1 MLYHS
6 RTKYTQSYSKIYFF
20 KMSKGKD
27 IKPHIGIFGR
37 RNYGKSS
44 LINTLANQDIAIVS
58 DIAGTTTDP
67 VKKSME
73 IADLGPVIL
82 VDTAGIDD
90 DSDLGQKR
98 IKKSIL
104 QISQID
110 LAILVIIDSV
120 FESYEEDLV
129 QAFSEYGVPYLI
141 VQNKIDLF
149 PIDQEKSNALAA
161 RLQVPIIHFS
171 CLKQTDISLLHQE
184 INKMMP
190 RNALHFNSLIGDII
204 KKDDVVLL
212 VTPIDTEA
220 PVGRMILPQVQL
232 IRDVLDNHA
241 VVVTLRETE
250 LEKYLKVMH
259 PKPVLVV
266 TDSQAFGFVDSIV
279 PAEIPLSGFSVVL
292 ARQKG
297 EFEAYLQGTPKLA
310 ELKEGDRVLLL
321 ESCTHHVSC
330 DDIGQ
335 VKIPKWLDK
344 YSNKNLEYEMVSG
357 LESLKRPITDYA
369 LVIQCGGCVITQKQV
384 KNRLRPAIEAGI
396 PVTNYGLAIAFMHG
410 IFDRATAPFR
420 KNV

>member
-1 MLYHS
+1 
-6 RTKYTQSYSKIYFF
+6 
-20 KMSKGKD
+20 MSKGKD
-27 IKPHIGIFGR
+27 LKPHIGIFGR

-73 IADLGPVIL
+73 IADLGPVIF

-90 DSDLGQKR
+90 DSNLGKER
-98 IKKSIL
+98 IKKSLL

-110 LAILVIIDSV
+110 LAILVIVNTI
-120 FESYEEDLV
+120 FESFEEDLV
-129 QAFSEYGVPYLI
+129 QTFSRNNVPFLI
-141 VQNKIDLF
+141 VQNKIDIF
-149 PIDQEKSNALAA
+149 PIDQEKTNALSA
-161 RLQVPIIHFS
+161 RLQIPIIHFS
-171 CLKQTDISLLHQE
+171 CLNKDNTSLLHQE
-184 INKMMP
+184 INKLMP

-266 TDSQAFGFVDSIV
+266 TDSQAFEFVNSIV
-279 PAEIPLSGFSVVL
+279 PSNVPLTGFSVVL

-297 EFEAYLQGTPKLA
+297 NFEAYLEGTPKLA
-310 ELKEGDRVLLL
+310 ELKDGDRVLLL

-330 DDIGQ
+330 DDIGK

-344 YSNKNLEYEMVSG
+344 FTNKKLEYEMVSG
-357 LESLKRPITDYA
+357 LEGLKRPINDYA

-420 KNV
+420 NNIENM

>member
-1 MLYHS
+1 
-6 RTKYTQSYSKIYFF
+6 
-20 KMSKGKD
+20 MSKGKD
-27 IKPHIGIFGR
+27 LKPHIGIFGR

-90 DSDLGQKR
+90 DSDLGKER
-98 IKKSIL
+98 IRKSLL

-110 LAILVIIDSV
+110 LAILVIVNSV
-120 FESYEEDLV
+120 FESFEEDLI
-129 QAFSEYGVPYLI
+129 QTFSKNDVPYLI
-141 VQNKIDLF
+141 VQNKMDLF
-149 PIDQEKSNALAA
+149 PIDSAKSNALAIC
-161 RLQVPIIHFS
+161 LQVPVIHFS
-171 CLKQTDISLLHQE
+171 CINRNNVDTLHQE

-190 RNALHFNSLIGDII
+190 RNALHFNSLVGDII

-220 PVGRMILPQVQL
+220 PVGRMILPQVQV

-250 LEKYLKVMH
+250 LRNYLKVMH
-259 PKPVLVV
+259 PKPVLVI
-266 TDSQAFGFVDSIV
+266 TDSQVFELVNSIV
-279 PAEIPLSGFSVVL
+279 PAEIPLTGFSVVL

-297 EFEAYLQGTPKLA
+297 NFEAYLKGTPKLA

-344 YSNKNLEYEMVSG
+344 FSNKKIEYEMVSG

-369 LVIQCGGCVITQKQV
+369 MVIQCGGCVITQKQV

-410 IFDRATAPFR
+410 IFERATAPFK
-420 KNV
+420 KNIC

>member
-1 MLYHS
+1 MN
-6 RTKYTQSYSKIYFF
+6 K
-20 KMSKGKD
+20 SKGKD
-27 IKPHIGIFGR
+27 VKPHIGIFGR

-90 DSDLGQKR
+90 DSMLGKER
-98 IKKSIL
+98 IKKSLL

-110 LAILVIIDSV
+110 LAILVIVNNV
-120 FESYEEDLV
+120 FDTFEEDLIET
-129 QAFSEYGVPYLI
+129 FSRNNVPYLV
-141 VQNKIDLF
+141 VQNKVDLYPIDL
-149 PIDQEKSNALAA
+149 ERSNELSAH
-161 RLQVPIIHFS
+161 LQVPIIHFS
-171 CLKQTDISLLHQE
+171 CLQQDDTKLIHQE
-184 INKMMP
+184 INKLMP
-190 RNALHFNSLIGDII
+190 RNALHFNSLVGDII

-212 VTPIDTEA
+212 VTPIDSEA
-220 PVGRMILPQVQL
+220 PVGRMILPQVQM

-266 TDSQAFGFVDSIV
+266 TDSQAFEFVNSVV
-279 PAEIPLSGFSVVL
+279 PADIPLTGFSVVL

-297 EFEAYLQGTPKLA
+297 DFDAYLEGTPKLA
-310 ELKEGDRVLLL
+310 ELKDGDRILLL

-344 YSNKNLEYEMVSG
+344 FSAKDLEYEMS
-357 LESLKRPITDYA
+357 
-369 LVIQCGGCVITQKQV
+369 QV
-384 KNRLRPAIEAGI
+384 WK
-396 PVTNYGLAIAFMHG
+396 V
-410 IFDRATAPFR
+410 
-420 KNV
+420 

>member
-1 MLYHS
+1 
-6 RTKYTQSYSKIYFF
+6 
-20 KMSKGKD
+20 MSKGKD
-27 IKPHIGIFGR
+27 VKPHIGIFGR

-73 IADLGPVIL
+73 IADLGPVIF

-90 DSDLGQKR
+90 DSNLGKER
-98 IKKSIL
+98 IKKSLL

-110 LAILVIIDSV
+110 LAILVIIDTI
-120 FESYEEDLV
+120 FESFEEDLV
-129 QAFSEYGVPYLI
+129 QTFFRNDVPFLV

-149 PIDQEKSNALAA
+149 PIDQEKSNALSA

-171 CLKQTDISLLHQE
+171 CTKQADTSLLQQE

-241 VVVTLRETE
+241 VVITLRETE

-266 TDSQAFGFVDSIV
+266 TDSQAFEFVNSIV
-279 PAEIPLSGFSVVL
+279 PKEIPLTGFSVVL

-297 EFEAYLQGTPKLA
+297 NFEAYLKGTPKLA
-310 ELKEGDRVLLL
+310 ELKDGDRVLLL

-335 VKIPKWLDK
+335 VKIPAWLDK
-344 YSNKNLEYEMVSG
+344 FSSKKLEYEMVSG
-357 LESLKRPITDYA
+357 LEGLKRPISDYA
-369 LVIQCGGCVITQKQV
+369 MVIQCGGCVITQKQV

-396 PVTNYGLAIAFMHG
+396 PVTNYGLAIAFIHG
-410 IFDRATAPFR
+410 IFDRATAPFM
-420 KNV
+420 KNISL

>member
-1 MLYHS
+1 
-6 RTKYTQSYSKIYFF
+6 
-20 KMSKGKD
+20 MSKGKD
-27 IKPHIGIFGR
+27 VKPHIGIFGR

-44 LINTLANQDIAIVS
+44 LINTLANQEIAIVS

-73 IADLGPVIL
+73 IADLGPVIF

-90 DSDLGQKR
+90 DSSLGKER
-98 IKKSIL
+98 IKKSLL

-110 LAILVIIDSV
+110 LAILVIVDSI
-120 FESYEEDLV
+120 FESFEEDLV
-129 QAFSEYGVPYLI
+129 QAFSRNAVPFLI

-149 PIDQEKSNALAA
+149 PIDQIKSQALSA
-161 RLQVPIIHFS
+161 RLQAPVIHFS
-171 CLKQTDISLLHQE
+171 CTKQAETHLLQQE

-250 LEKYLKVMH
+250 LEKYLKVMY

-266 TDSQAFGFVDSIV
+266 TDSQAFEFVNSIV
-279 PAEIPLSGFSVVL
+279 PKEIPLTGFSVVL

-297 EFEAYLQGTPKLA
+297 NFEAYLEGTPKLA
-310 ELKEGDRVLLL
+310 DLKDGDRVLLL

-330 DDIGQ
+330 EDIGQ
-335 VKIPKWLDK
+335 VKIPNWLDK
-344 YSNKNLEYEMVSG
+344 FTSKKLEYEMVSG
-357 LESLKRPITDYA
+357 LEGLKRPISDYA
-369 LVIQCGGCVITQKQV
+369 MVIQCGGCVITQKQV

-396 PVTNYGLAIAFMHG
+396 PVTNYGLAIAFVHG

-420 KNV
+420 RKI

>member
-1 MLYHS
+1 
-6 RTKYTQSYSKIYFF
+6 
-20 KMSKGKD
+20 MSKGKD
-27 IKPHIGIFGR
+27 VKPYIGIFGR

-58 DIAGTTTDP
+58 DVPGTTTDP

-98 IKKSIL
+98 VKKSIL

-110 LAILVIIDSV
+110 LAILVIVNNV
-120 FESYEEDLV
+120 FGSFEEDLI
-129 QAFSEYGVPYLI
+129 QSFSKYDVPYLI

-149 PIDQEKSNALAA
+149 PIDQIKSDALAA
-161 RLQVPIIHFS
+161 RLQVPLIHFS
-171 CLKQTDISLLHQE
+171 CMTKGNASLLHQE

-190 RNALHFNSLIGDII
+190 RNALHFNTLVGDII

-212 VTPIDTEA
+212 VTPIDSEA

-241 VVVTLRETE
+241 VVITLRETE
-250 LEKYLKVMH
+250 LEKYIKVMH

-266 TDSQAFGFVDSIV
+266 TDSQAFEFVDSIV
-279 PAEIPLSGFSVVL
+279 PPEIPLTGFSVVL

-297 EFEAYLQGTPKLA
+297 NFEAYLDGTPKLA
-310 ELKEGDRVLLL
+310 QLKDGDRVLLL

-335 VKIPKWLDK
+335 VKIPKWLAK
-344 YSNKNLEYEMVSG
+344 FTNKKLEYEMVSG
-357 LESLKRPITDYA
+357 LEGLKRPITDYA

-396 PVTNYGLAIAFMHG
+396 PVTNYGLAIAFIHG

-420 KNV
+420 RAIYI

>member
-1 MLYHS
+1 
-6 RTKYTQSYSKIYFF
+6 
-20 KMSKGKD
+20 MSKGKD
-27 IKPHIGIFGR
+27 VKPHIGIFGR

-58 DIAGTTTDP
+58 DVPGTTTDP

-98 IKKSIL
+98 IKKSVL

-110 LAILVIIDSV
+110 LAILVIVNNV
-120 FESYEEDLV
+120 FERFEEELI
-129 QAFSEYGVPYLI
+129 QSFSKHEVPYLI

-149 PIDQEKSNALAA
+149 PIDQIKSDALAA
-161 RLQVPIIHFS
+161 RLQVPLIHFS
-171 CLKQTDISLLHQE
+171 CLNKDNASLLHQE

-190 RNALHFNSLIGDII
+190 RNALHFNSLVGDII

-212 VTPIDTEA
+212 VTPIDSEA

-250 LEKYLKVMH
+250 LEKYIKVMH

-266 TDSQAFGFVDSIV
+266 TDSQAFEFVNSIV
-279 PAEIPLSGFSVVL
+279 PPEIPLTGFSVVL

-297 EFEAYLQGTPKLA
+297 NFEAYLAGTPKLA
-310 ELKEGDRVLLL
+310 QLKDGDRILLL

-344 YSNKNLEYEMVSG
+344 FTNKNLEYEMVSG
-357 LESLKRPITDYA
+357 LEDLKRPITDYA
-369 LVIQCGGCVITQKQV
+369 LLIQCGGCVITQKQV

-396 PVTNYGLAIAFMHG
+396 PVTNYGLAIAFIHG

-420 KNV
+420 RAT

>member
-1 MLYHS
+1 
-6 RTKYTQSYSKIYFF
+6 
-20 KMSKGKD
+20 MSKGKD
-27 IKPHIGIFGR
+27 VKPHIGIFGR

-82 VDTAGIDD
+82 IDTAGIDD
-90 DSDLGQKR
+90 NTELGLKR
-98 IKKSIL
+98 IKKSML

-110 LAILVIIDSV
+110 LAILVIVNNV
-120 FESYEEDLV
+120 FESFEEDLI
-129 QAFSEYGVPYLI
+129 QSFSKHNVPYLI
-141 VQNKIDLF
+141 VQNKSDIF
-149 PIDQEKSNALAA
+149 PIDQIKSNALAA
-161 RLQVPIIHFS
+161 RLQVPLIHFS
-171 CLKQTDISLLHQE
+171 CTIIENTSLLHQE

-190 RNALHFNSLIGDII
+190 RNALHFKSLVGDII

-212 VTPIDTEA
+212 VTPIDSEA

-232 IRDVLDNHA
+232 IRDVIDNHA

-250 LEKYLKVMH
+250 LEKYIQVMQ

-266 TDSQAFGFVDSIV
+266 TDSQAFEFVNSVV
-279 PAEIPLSGFSVVL
+279 PPDISLTGFSVVL

-297 EFEAYLQGTPKLA
+297 NFEAYLEGTPKLA
-310 ELKEGDRVLLL
+310 ELKNGDRVLLL

-344 YSNKNLEYEMVSG
+344 FTSKKLEYEMVSG
-357 LESLKRPITDYA
+357 LEALKRPITDYA
-369 LVIQCGGCVITQKQV
+369 LVIQCGGCVITKKQV
-384 KNRLRPAIEAGI
+384 KNRLRPAIEAGV
-396 PVTNYGLAIAFMHG
+396 PVTNYGLVIAFIHG

-420 KNV
+420 KNKFL

>member
-1 MLYHS
+1 
-6 RTKYTQSYSKIYFF
+6 
-20 KMSKGKD
+20 MSKGKD
-27 IKPHIGIFGR
+27 VKPHIGIFGR

-58 DIAGTTTDP
+58 DVAGTTTDP

-90 DSDLGQKR
+90 DSTLGQER

-110 LAILVIIDSV
+110 LAILVIVNHV
-120 FESYEEDLV
+120 FESFEEDLI
-129 QAFSEYGVPYLI
+129 QKFAKYDVPYLI
-141 VQNKIDLF
+141 VQNKSDLF
-149 PIDQEKSNALAA
+149 PIDQEKTNVLAA
-161 RLQVPIIHFS
+161 RLQVPILHFS
-171 CLKQTDISLLHQE
+171 CRDKKNASLLHQE

-190 RNALHFNSLIGDII
+190 RNALHFQTILGDII

-212 VTPIDTEA
+212 VTPIDSEA

-250 LEKYLKVMH
+250 LENYLKVMH
-259 PKPVLVV
+259 PKPVLVI
-266 TDSQAFGFVDSIV
+266 TDSQAFEFVNSVV
-279 PAEIPLSGFSVVL
+279 PAEIPLTGFSVVL

-297 EFEAYLQGTPKLA
+297 HFEAYLKGTPKLA
-310 ELKEGDRVLLL
+310 SLKAGDRVLLL

-335 VKIPKWLDK
+335 VKIPNWLDRFSGK
-344 YSNKNLEYEMVSG
+344 KLNYEMVSG
-357 LESLKRPITDYA
+357 LESIKRPITEYA

-384 KNRLRPAIEAGI
+384 KSRLNPAIEAGI

-420 KNV
+420 DNI

>member
-1 MLYHS
+1 
-6 RTKYTQSYSKIYFF
+6 
-20 KMSKGKD
+20 MSKGKD
-27 IKPHIGIFGR
+27 VKPHIGIFGR

-58 DIAGTTTDP
+58 DVPGTTTDP

-98 IKKSIL
+98 IKKSVL

-110 LAILVIIDSV
+110 LAILVIVNNV
-120 FESYEEDLV
+120 FERFEEELI
-129 QAFSEYGVPYLI
+129 QSFSKHEVPYLI

-149 PIDQEKSNALAA
+149 PIDQIKSDALAA
-161 RLQVPIIHFS
+161 RLQVPLIHFS
-171 CLKQTDISLLHQE
+171 CLNKDNASLLHQE

-190 RNALHFNSLIGDII
+190 RNALHFNSLVGDII

-212 VTPIDTEA
+212 VTPIDSEA

-250 LEKYLKVMH
+250 LEKYIKVMH

-266 TDSQAFGFVDSIV
+266 TDSQAFEFVNSIV
-279 PAEIPLSGFSVVL
+279 PPEIPLTGFSVVL

-297 EFEAYLQGTPKLA
+297 NFEAYLAGTPKLA
-310 ELKEGDRVLLL
+310 QLKDGDRILLL

-344 YSNKNLEYEMVSG
+344 FTNKNLEYEMVSG
-357 LESLKRPITDYA
+357 LEDLKRPITDYA
-369 LVIQCGGCVITQKQV
+369 LLIQCGGCVITQKQV

-396 PVTNYGLAIAFMHG
+396 PVTNYGLAIAFIHG
-410 IFDRATAPFR
+410 IFDRAAAPFR
-420 KNV
+420 KTT

>member
-1 MLYHS
+1 
-6 RTKYTQSYSKIYFF
+6 
-20 KMSKGKD
+20 MSKGKD
-27 IKPHIGIFGR
+27 VKPHIGIFGR

-44 LINTLANQDIAIVS
+44 LINTLADQDIAIVS
-58 DIAGTTTDP
+58 DIPGTTTDP

-73 IADLGPVIL
+73 IAELGPVIF

-90 DSDLGQKR
+90 DSTLGKER
-98 IKKSIL
+98 IKKSLL

-110 LAILVIIDSV
+110 LAILVIVNNV
-120 FESYEEDLV
+120 FESFEEDLI
-129 QAFSEYGVPYLI
+129 QTFSRNAVPYLI
-141 VQNKIDLF
+141 VQNKTDLF
-149 PIDQEKSNALAA
+149 PIDQVKSNELSA
-161 RLQVPIIHFS
+161 RLQAPIIHFS
-171 CLKQTDISLLHQE
+171 CIQQVDTDLLQQE
-184 INKMMP
+184 INKIMP
-190 RNALHFNSLIGDII
+190 RSALHFNSLIGDII
-204 KKDDVVLL
+204 KRDDVVLL
-212 VTPIDTEA
+212 VTPIDSEA

-250 LEKYLKVMH
+250 LKNYLKVMH

-266 TDSQAFGFVDSIV
+266 TDSQAFGFVNSIV
-279 PAEIPLSGFSVVL
+279 PAEIPLTGFSVVL

-297 EFEAYLQGTPKLA
+297 NFEAYLKGTPKLA
-310 ELKEGDRVLLL
+310 ELKDGNRVLLL

-330 DDIGQ
+330 EDIGQ
-335 VKIPKWLDK
+335 VKIPKWLDGFSK
-344 YSNKNLEYEMVSG
+344 KKLTYEMVSG

-369 LVIQCGGCVITQKQV
+369 MVIQCGGCVITQKQV

-420 KNV
+420 

>member
-1 MLYHS
+1 MN
-6 RTKYTQSYSKIYFF
+6 
-20 KMSKGKD
+20 KGKD
-27 IKPHIGIFGR
+27 LKPHIGIFGR

-58 DIAGTTTDP
+58 NVAGTTTDP

-90 DSDLGQKR
+90 DSNLGQER
-98 IKKSIL
+98 IKKSVL
-104 QISQID
+104 QISQVD
-110 LAILVIIDSV
+110 MAILVIVNGV
-120 FESYEEDLV
+120 FDDYEEELI
-129 QAFSEYGVPYLI
+129 QSFSKHEVPYLI

-149 PIDQEKSNALAA
+149 PIDQIKSDALSA
-161 RLQVPIIHFS
+161 RLQVPVIHFS
-171 CLKQTDISLLHQE
+171 CLNKENASLLHQE

-190 RNALHFNSLIGDII
+190 RNALHFNSLVGDII
-204 KKDDVVLL
+204 RKDDVVLL
-212 VTPIDTEA
+212 VTPIDSEA
-220 PVGRMILPQVQL
+220 PVGRMILPQVQM

-241 VVVTLRETE
+241 VVITLRETE
-250 LEKYLKVMH
+250 LEKYLRVMQ

-266 TDSQAFGFVDSIV
+266 TDSQAFEFVNAIV
-279 PAEIPLSGFSVVL
+279 PPEIPLTGFSVVL

-297 EFEAYLQGTPKLA
+297 NFDAYLKGTPKLA
-310 ELKEGDRVLLL
+310 ELKDGDKVLLL

-335 VKIPKWLDK
+335 VKIPKWLDTFT
-344 YSNKNLEYEMVSG
+344 NKKLDYEMVSG
-357 LESLKRPITDYA
+357 LEALKRPISDYA
-369 LVIQCGGCVITQKQV
+369 IVIQCGGCVITQKQV
-384 KNRLRPAIEAGI
+384 KNRLLPAIKAGI
-396 PVTNYGLAIAFMHG
+396 PVTNYGLAIAYIHG

>member
-1 MLYHS
+1 
-6 RTKYTQSYSKIYFF
+6 
-20 KMSKGKD
+20 MSKGKD
-27 IKPHIGIFGR
+27 VKPHIGIFGR

-73 IADLGPVIL
+73 IADLGPVVFI
-82 VDTAGIDD
+82 DTAGIDD
-90 DSDLGQKR
+90 DSELGKER
-98 IKKSIL
+98 IKKSLL

-110 LAILVIIDSV
+110 LAILVIVNNV
-120 FESYEEDLV
+120 FESFEEDLI
-129 QAFSEYGVPYLI
+129 QKFRQYAVPYLI
-141 VQNKIDLF
+141 VQNKTDIH
-149 PIDQEKSNALAA
+149 PIDHEKSNALAA
-161 RLQVPIIHFS
+161 QLQVPIIHFN
-171 CLKQTDISLLHQE
+171 CISQSNTNLLQQE
-184 INKMMP
+184 INKIMP
-190 RNALHFNSLIGDII
+190 RNALHFNSLIGDLI
-204 KKDDVVLL
+204 KKDDIVLL
-212 VTPIDTEA
+212 VTPIDSEA

-250 LEKYLKVMH
+250 LEAYLKVMQ

-266 TDSQAFGFVDSIV
+266 TDSQAFGYVNSIV
-279 PAEIPLSGFSVVL
+279 PPEIPLTGFSVVL

-297 EFEAYLQGTPKLA
+297 NFDAYLKGTPKLA
-310 ELKEGDRVLLL
+310 ELKDGDRVLLL

-330 DDIGQ
+330 EDIGK
-335 VKIPKWLDK
+335 VKIPKWLD
-344 YSNKNLEYEMVSG
+344 SFTNKKLEYEMVSG
-357 LESLKRPITDYA
+357 LESIKHPITEYSI
-369 LVIQCGGCVITQKQV
+369 VIQCGGCVITQKQV
-384 KNRLRPAIEAGI
+384 KNRLLPAIEAGV

>member
-1 MLYHS
+1 MS
-6 RTKYTQSYSKIYFF
+6 R
-20 KMSKGKD
+20 GKD
-27 IKPHIGIFGR
+27 VKPHIGIFGR

-44 LINTLANQDIAIVS
+44 LINQLANQDIAIVS

-73 IADLGPVIL
+73 IADLGPVIF

-90 DSDLGQKR
+90 DSNLGKER
-98 IKKSIL
+98 IKKSLL

-110 LAILVIIDSV
+110 LAILVIVNNV
-120 FESYEEDLV
+120 FESFEEDLV
-129 QAFSEYGVPYLI
+129 QSFASNGVPYLI

-149 PIDQEKSNALAA
+149 PIDQEKSNALSA
-161 RLQVPIIHFS
+161 RLQAPIIHYS
-171 CLKQTDISLLHQE
+171 CTTQADTKLLQQE

-190 RNALHFNSLIGDII
+190 RNALHFNSLLGDII

-220 PVGRMILPQVQL
+220 PVGRMILPQVQV
-232 IRDVLDNHA
+232 IRDVLDNQA
-241 VVVTLRETE
+241 VVVTLRESE
-250 LEKYLKVMH
+250 LEQYLKVMH
-259 PKPVLVV
+259 PKPVIVI
-266 TDSQAFGFVDSIV
+266 TDSQAFELVNSIV
-279 PAEIPLSGFSVVL
+279 PPEIPLTGFSVVL

-297 EFEAYLQGTPKLA
+297 DFEAYLKGTPKLA

-344 YSNKNLEYEMVSG
+344 FTGKKLEYEMVSG
-357 LESLKRPITDYA
+357 LEGLKRPMNEYA
-369 LVIQCGGCVITQKQV
+369 MVIQCGGCVITQKQV

-420 KNV
+420 ENS

>member
-1 MLYHS
+1 MNKS
-6 RTKYTQSYSKIYFF
+6 R
-20 KMSKGKD
+20 GKD
-27 IKPHIGIFGR
+27 AKPHIGIFGR

-58 DIAGTTTDP
+58 DVAGTTTDP

-90 DSDLGQKR
+90 DSVLGQER

-110 LAILVIIDSV
+110 LAILVIV
-120 FESYEEDLV
+120 NNRFESFEEDLV
-129 QAFSEYGVPYLI
+129 EAFRRQEVPFLV
-141 VQNKIDLF
+141 VQNKTDLY
-149 PIDQEKSNALAA
+149 PIDKEKSNALAA
-161 RLQVPIIHFS
+161 HLQVPVVQFS
-171 CLKQTDISLLHQE
+171 CTSGMDTSALQKE
-184 INKMMP
+184 IDKMMP
-190 RNALHFNSLIGDII
+190 RNALHFSSPIGDLIQ
-204 KKDDVVLL
+204 KDDVVLL

-250 LEKYLKVMH
+250 LEAYLKVMH
-259 PKPVLVV
+259 PKPVLVI
-266 TDSQAFGFVDSIV
+266 TDSQAFGFVNSVV
-279 PAEIPLSGFSVVL
+279 PPEIPLTGFSVVL

-297 EFEAYLQGTPKLA
+297 EFEAYLEGTPKLSD
-310 ELKEGDRVLLL
+310 LKDGDRVLTL

-335 VKIPKWLDK
+335 VKIPKWLDDFTGK
-344 YSNKNLEYEMVSG
+344 KLIYEMVSG
-357 LESLKRPITDYA
+357 LEGLKRPITEYA
-369 LVIQCGGCVITQKQV
+369 MVIQCGGCVITQKQV

-396 PVTNYGLAIAFMHG
+396 PVTNYGLAIAYMHG
-410 IFDRATAPFR
+410 IFERATAPF
-420 KNV
+420 KK

>member
-1 MLYHS
+1 
-6 RTKYTQSYSKIYFF
+6 
-20 KMSKGKD
+20 MSKGKD
-27 IKPHIGIFGR
+27 LKPHIGIFGR

-58 DIAGTTTDP
+58 DVAGTTTDP

-90 DSDLGQKR
+90 DSDLGKER
-98 IKKSIL
+98 IGKSLL

-110 LAILVIIDSV
+110 LAILVIVNSV
-120 FESYEEDLV
+120 FESFEEELI
-129 QAFSEYGVPYLI
+129 QTFARNEVPYLI
-141 VQNKIDLF
+141 VQNKTDLF
-149 PIDQEKSNALAA
+149 PIDGEKSNALAS
-161 RLQVPIIHFS
+161 RLQVPVIHFS
-171 CLKQTDISLLHQE
+171 CIHRNNVEALHQE
-184 INKMMP
+184 INKIMP

-241 VVVTLRETE
+241 VVITLRETE
-250 LEKYLKVMH
+250 LQNYLNIMH
-259 PKPVLVV
+259 PKPVLVI
-266 TDSQAFGFVDSIV
+266 TDSQAFAFVNSIV
-279 PAEIPLSGFSVVL
+279 PPEIPLTGFSVVL

-297 EFEAYLQGTPKLA
+297 NFEAYLKGTPKLA
-310 ELKEGDRVLLL
+310 ELKDGDRILLL

-330 DDIGQ
+330 DDIGH
-335 VKIPKWLDK
+335 VKIPKWLDNF
-344 YSNKNLEYEMVSG
+344 SNKKLKYEMVSG

-369 LVIQCGGCVITQKQV
+369 MVIQCGGCVITQKQV

-410 IFDRATAPFR
+410 IFDRATAVFR
-420 KNV
+420 KV

>member
-1 MLYHS
+1 
-6 RTKYTQSYSKIYFF
+6 
-20 KMSKGKD
+20 MSKGKD
-27 IKPHIGIFGR
+27 VKPHIGIFGR

-98 IKKSIL
+98 IKKSVL

-110 LAILVIIDSV
+110 LAILVIVNTI
-120 FESYEEDLV
+120 FESFEEDLI
-129 QAFSEYGVPYLI
+129 QSFSKHEVPYLI

-149 PIDQEKSNALAA
+149 PIDQLKADALAA
-161 RLQVPIIHFS
+161 RLQVPLIHFS
-171 CLKQTDISLLHQE
+171 CLSKNNASLLHQE

-190 RNALHFNSLIGDII
+190 RNAMHFNSLVGDII

-212 VTPIDTEA
+212 VTPIDSEA

-241 VVVTLRETE
+241 VVITLRETE

-266 TDSQAFGFVDSIV
+266 TDSQAFEFVNSIV
-279 PAEIPLSGFSVVL
+279 PPEIPLTGFSVVL

-297 EFEAYLQGTPKLA
+297 NFEAYLDGTPKLA
-310 ELKEGDRVLLL
+310 QLKDGDRVLLL

-344 YSNKNLEYEMVSG
+344 FTNKNLEYEMVSG
-357 LESLKRPITDYA
+357 LEGLKRPITDYA

-396 PVTNYGLAIAFMHG
+396 PVTNYGLVIAFIHG

-420 KNV
+420 KN

>member
-1 MLYHS
+1 
-6 RTKYTQSYSKIYFF
+6 
-20 KMSKGKD
+20 MSKGKD
-27 IKPHIGIFGR
+27 VKPHIGIFGR

-58 DIAGTTTDP
+58 DVPGTTTDP

-98 IKKSIL
+98 IKKSLL

-110 LAILVIIDSV
+110 LAILVIVNNV
-120 FESYEEDLV
+120 FESFEEDLI
-129 QAFSEYGVPYLI
+129 QSFSKHDVPYLI

-149 PIDQEKSNALAA
+149 PIDQIKADALSA
-161 RLQVPIIHFS
+161 RLQVPLIHFS
-171 CLKQTDISLLHQE
+171 CLNKGNASLLHQE

-190 RNALHFNSLIGDII
+190 RNALHFNTLVGDII

-212 VTPIDTEA
+212 VTPIDSEA

-250 LEKYLKVMH
+250 LEKYIKVMY

-266 TDSQAFGFVDSIV
+266 TDSQAFEFVDSIV
-279 PAEIPLSGFSVVL
+279 PPEIPLTGFSVVL

-297 EFEAYLQGTPKLA
+297 NFEAYLEGTPKLA
-310 ELKEGDRVLLL
+310 QLKDGDRVLLL

-335 VKIPKWLDK
+335 VKIPKWLGK
-344 YSNKNLEYEMVSG
+344 FTNKKLEYEMVSG
-357 LESLKRPITDYA
+357 LEGLKRPITDYA

-396 PVTNYGLAIAFMHG
+396 PVTNYGLAIAFIHG

-420 KNV
+420 RGI

>member
-1 MLYHS
+1 
-6 RTKYTQSYSKIYFF
+6 
-20 KMSKGKD
+20 MSKGKD
-27 IKPHIGIFGR
+27 VKPHIGIFGR

-58 DIAGTTTDP
+58 NIAGTTTDP

-90 DSDLGQKR
+90 NTELGLKR
-98 IKKSIL
+98 IKKSLL

-110 LAILVIIDSV
+110 LAILVIVNNV
-120 FESYEEDLV
+120 FESFEEDLI
-129 QAFSEYGVPYLI
+129 QSFSKHGVPYLI
-141 VQNKIDLF
+141 VQNKSDIF
-149 PIDQEKSNALAA
+149 PIDQIKSNVLAA
-161 RLQVPIIHFS
+161 RLQVPLIHFS
-171 CLKQTDISLLHQE
+171 CTINENTNLLHQE

-190 RNALHFNSLIGDII
+190 RNALHFKSLVGDII

-232 IRDVLDNHA
+232 IRDVIDNHA
-241 VVVTLRETE
+241 VVITLRETE
-250 LEKYLKVMH
+250 LEKYIQVMH
-259 PKPVLVV
+259 PKPVLVI
-266 TDSQAFGFVDSIV
+266 TDSQAFEFVNSVV
-279 PAEIPLSGFSVVL
+279 PPDIPLTGFSVVL

-297 EFEAYLQGTPKLA
+297 NFEAYLEGTPKLS
-310 ELKEGDRVLLL
+310 ELKDGDRVLLL

-335 VKIPKWLDK
+335 VKIPKWL
-344 YSNKNLEYEMVSG
+344 NKFTNKKLEYEMVSG
-357 LESLKRPITDYA
+357 LEGLKRPITDYA

-396 PVTNYGLAIAFMHG
+396 PVTNYGLAIAFIHG

-420 KNV
+420 RVT

>member
-1 MLYHS
+1 MS
-6 RTKYTQSYSKIYFF
+6 R
-20 KMSKGKD
+20 GKD

-73 IADLGPVIL
+73 IAGLGPVIL

-90 DSDLGQKR
+90 DSRLGQER

-110 LAILVIIDSV
+110 LAILVIVNNV
-120 FESYEEDLV
+120 FESFEDDLV
-129 QAFSEYGVPYLI
+129 ELFSKQDVPFLI
-141 VQNKIDLF
+141 VQNKIDIF
-149 PIDQEKSNALAA
+149 PIDKIKSNALAA
-161 RLQVPIIHFS
+161 RLQVPLINFS
-171 CLKQTDISLLHQE
+171 CLKKDNTSLLHQE

-212 VTPIDTEA
+212 VTPIDSEA

-232 IRDVLDNHA
+232 IRDILDNHA

-250 LEKYLKVMH
+250 LEKYIKIMH

-266 TDSQAFGFVDSIV
+266 TDSQAFKFVDSVV
-279 PAEIPLSGFSVVL
+279 PTEIPLTGFSVVL

-297 EFEAYLQGTPKLA
+297 NFKAYLEGTPKLA
-310 ELKEGDRVLLL
+310 ELKNGDRILLL

-335 VKIPKWLDK
+335 VKIPKWVNDFTGK
-344 YSNKNLEYEMVSG
+344 KIEYEMVSG
-357 LESLKRPITDYA
+357 LEALKKPITDYA

-384 KNRLRPAIEAGI
+384 KNRLRPAIEAGV

-410 IFDRATAPFR
+410 IFNRATAPFIID
-420 KNV
+420 

>member
-1 MLYHS
+1 
-6 RTKYTQSYSKIYFF
+6 
-20 KMSKGKD
+20 MSKGKD
-27 IKPHIGIFGR
+27 VKPHIGIFGR

-44 LINTLANQDIAIVS
+44 LINKLANQDIAIVS
-58 DIAGTTTDP
+58 NVAGTTTDP

-90 DSDLGQKR
+90 DSNLGRER
-98 IKKSIL
+98 IKKSLL

-110 LAILVIIDSV
+110 MAILVIVDHV
-120 FESYEEDLV
+120 FEEYEEDLV
-129 QAFSEYGVPYLI
+129 SSFTEHEVPYLI
-141 VQNKIDLF
+141 VQNKIDIF
-149 PIDQEKSNALAA
+149 PANPLLINSLSA
-161 RLQVPIIHFS
+161 RLNVPIIQFS
-171 CLKQTDISLLHQE
+171 CTLDSDVEVLHQE
-184 INKMMP
+184 INKLMP
-190 RNALHFNSLIGDII
+190 RNALHFNTLLGGII

-212 VTPIDTEA
+212 VTPIDSEA
-220 PVGRMILPQVQL
+220 PVGRMILPQVQV

-250 LEKYLKVMH
+250 LENYLKIMQ

-266 TDSQAFGFVDSIV
+266 TDSQAFEFVNGIV
-279 PAEIPLSGFSVVL
+279 PPEIALTGFSVVL
-292 ARQKG
+292 AKQKG
-297 EFEAYLQGTPKLA
+297 NFEAYLKGTPALGN
-310 ELKEGDRVLLL
+310 LKDGDRVLLL

-344 YSNKNLEYEMVSG
+344 FSGKKLEYEMVSG
-357 LESLKRPITDYA
+357 LESLKRPMNEYA

-396 PVTNYGLAIAFMHG
+396 PVTNYGLAIAYMHG

-420 KNV
+420 VNV